1 MIILQIG
8 MNLQK
13 FHLSASDAFSA
24 LYCKNNLENL
34 NKSFF
39 FVKLKFLFFL
49 LLTTFCLLKTMHFKL
64 TNMI

>member
-13 FHLSASDAFSA
+13 FHLSASDAFSV

-34 NKSFF
+34 NKSCS
-39 FVKLKFLFFL
+39 L
-49 LLTTFCLLKTMHFKL
+49 LS
-64 TNMI
+64 